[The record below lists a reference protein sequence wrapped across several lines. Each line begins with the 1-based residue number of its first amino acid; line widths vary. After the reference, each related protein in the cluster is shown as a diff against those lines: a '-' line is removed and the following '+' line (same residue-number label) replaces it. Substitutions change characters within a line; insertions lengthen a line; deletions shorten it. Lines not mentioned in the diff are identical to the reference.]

1 MSNESRLSRGARNC
15 PIFLPVCL
23 PTLLGLVCLVW
34 GGCAAQRETLIQV
47 RGMTKILDIT

>member
-23 PTLLGLVCLVW
+23 PTLLGLVW